1 MSQKPPA
8 GREDLDREEE
18 VKELAISHARA
29 YSAPGVRVFYDRGRC
44 LHFAECVR
52 GLPQVFDVAKRP
64 WIQPENASAQRVAE
78 VVRRCPSGALHYRL
92 EEGPPE
98 RPEHPTR
105 VEFVSDGPIKVRG
118 DLSIEVAGGW
128 MGEVRASL
136 CRCGRTENEPFCDNA
151 CSRTGWRSGPRTR
164 DRKELREMADFVTVG
179 RAEDLEDGGMR
190 AFDLKGITIAVANV
204 GGEFHA
210 FDDTCTHRQCSL
222 AQGDLEETT
231 VTCPCHGSEFDV
243 RSGEVLEGPARE
255 PVETYEVR
263 VEGGS
268 LEIKG

>member
-8 GREDLDREEE
+8 GREDLNREE
-18 VKELAISHARA
+18 ELAISQARA
-29 YSAPGVRVFYDRGRC
+29 YTAPGVTVFYDRGRC

-64 WIQPENASAQRVAE
+64 WIQPQNASADEVAE

-98 RPEHPTR
+98 QPEQPTR
-105 VEFVSDGPIKVRG
+105 VEFVSNGPINLRG
-118 DLSIEVAGGW
+118 D
-128 MGEVRASL
+128 L

-151 CSRTGWRSGPRTR
+151 CSRTGWASEPRAR
-164 DRKELREMADFVTVG
+164 DRKKLREMTEFVALG
-179 RAEDLEDGGMR
+179 RAKDFEEGGMR
-190 AFDLKGITIAVANV
+190 AFDVKGTTIAVAKV
-204 GGEFHA
+204 GGAFHA

-222 AQGDLEETT
+222 AEGDLHEST
-231 VTCPCHGSEFDV
+231 VICPCHGSEFDV
-243 RSGEVLEGPARE
+243 ESGEVLRGPARE

-263 VEGGS
+263 VEDGN
-268 LEIKG
+268 LEVKG